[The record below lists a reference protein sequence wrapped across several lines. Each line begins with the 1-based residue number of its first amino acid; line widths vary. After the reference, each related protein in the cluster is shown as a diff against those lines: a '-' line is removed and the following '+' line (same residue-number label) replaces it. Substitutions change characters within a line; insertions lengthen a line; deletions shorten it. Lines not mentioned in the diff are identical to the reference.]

1 MRDSNYEAEFEKI
14 LAREYF
20 SSIFD
25 PVRKNAFKQFLDHGL
40 SKKYWENLRFTNIS
54 ALKKN
59 LYRVSEASDSPPE
72 NLKYPDPIIKEK
84 YKIVFY
90 NGHYQRNLT
99 NLPDSIDDII
109 FVSISFL
116 IFEY

>member
-20 SSIFD
+20 SSNFD
-25 PVRKNAFKQFLDHGL
+25 PIRKNAFKQFLDNGI

-59 LYRVSEASDSPPE
+59 LFAY
-72 NLKYPDPIIKEK
+72 LKPLILHQKSLNILSQSLKKNIKLFFIMVTIK
-84 YKIVFY
+84 GI
-90 NGHYQRNLT
+90 
-99 NLPDSIDDII
+99 
-109 FVSISFL
+109 
-116 IFEY
+116 